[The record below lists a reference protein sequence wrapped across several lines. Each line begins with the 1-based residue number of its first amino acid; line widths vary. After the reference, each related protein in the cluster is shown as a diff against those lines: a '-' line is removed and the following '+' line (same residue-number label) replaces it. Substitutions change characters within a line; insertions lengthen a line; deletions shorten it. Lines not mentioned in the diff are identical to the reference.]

1 MLINF
6 KLNGDA
12 VRVDVAGHVT
22 LLELLREEFELLG
35 AKEGCGYGECGSCT
49 VLVDGQAVNSCLM
62 LAAGVNGKEVETIE
76 GLGGPQGELD
86 PLQQAFLQHGAVQC
100 GFCTPGMIMSARALL
115 KENPYPTEEE
125 IRRAWRVTCA
135 AVPAMPKL
143 SRPLRPSAI
152 FRGRKSK

>member
-49 VLVDGQAVNSCLM
+49 VLVDG
-62 LAAGVNGKEVETIE
+62 
-76 GLGGPQGELD
+76 
-86 PLQQAFLQHGAVQC
+86 
-100 GFCTPGMIMSARALL
+100 
-115 KENPYPTEEE
+115 
-125 IRRAWRVTCA
+125 
-135 AVPAMPKL
+135 
-143 SRPLRPSAI
+143 
-152 FRGRKSK
+152 